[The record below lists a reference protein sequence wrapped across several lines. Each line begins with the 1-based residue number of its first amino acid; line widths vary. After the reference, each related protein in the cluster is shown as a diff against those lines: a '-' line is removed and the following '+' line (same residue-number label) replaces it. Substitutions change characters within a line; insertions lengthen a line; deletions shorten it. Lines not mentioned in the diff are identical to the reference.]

1 MKINT
6 ESERVRPKHKPYRG
20 ICAYNAHT
28 NHHDLLASCG
38 FEAHNML
45 NSIISGNVQLVSY
58 TCFSS
63 KWIAFIF
70 GVENGNWND
79 IVWVCVCVCGTT
91 LDDGAAV
98 SLSFSF
104 TLYRSIHLHY
114 FYFGSSSV
122 FRRVRATVY
131 TFKWNWKKERKK
143 TPTFIK
149 VNGMTNGIE
158 HRVKRKYDLPRR
170 KVLI

>member
-143 TPTFIK
+143 NTDI
-149 VNGMTNGIE
+149 
-158 HRVKRKYDLPRR
+158 Y
-170 KVLI
+170 